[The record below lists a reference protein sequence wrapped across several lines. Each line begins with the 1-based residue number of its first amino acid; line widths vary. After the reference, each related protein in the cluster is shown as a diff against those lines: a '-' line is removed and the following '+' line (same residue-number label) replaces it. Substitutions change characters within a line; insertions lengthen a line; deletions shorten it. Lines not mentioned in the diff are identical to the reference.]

1 MKNIRRIISLCL
13 VTLLVSSASL
23 TAFAESP
30 SETASRYIKAIIEKI
45 YEDYRFDANKD
56 GLYEAAIDYLIKEN
70 PYLLEGTIDAVTGVL
85 DKHSEYFTR
94 EEMKSFMNF
103 VEQAYV
109 GIGVTILET
118 ETGIKVTEVNA
129 VGGAYAAGILA
140 GDVIIEVSGENVL
153 GKSLDEVTEMVRGD
167 EGTYVKIKVLRGD
180 NALEFDVERRRIYTE
195 TVYFSIDEEDKIA
208 YIYITEFAPSTPS
221 SMEDA
226 LAHIESKGIKKFII
240 DVRSNPGGE
249 LESVSEVLSMFVPK
263 NKVLTK
269 IEYND
274 EKRNEKILSTAKFT
288 SKPNRKIIVLA
299 NGESASAAELF
310 AGALQNLKLAKVVG
324 ETTYGKGSMQQF
336 LGLNSNKN
344 FTLGD
349 IKLSVAE
356 FTKPDGTKING
367 IGIEPDVK
375 VKNGYESFDASSLT
389 QMTISARYTVGDVAE
404 DVRAIEERLSALGY
418 FKGEADDVFDENTK
432 TATEKF
438 QSDTG
443 LFVYGVMDYTT
454 QSVLNEK
461 IDSLEVPVDRQFNK
475 AYEMLLKE

>member
-1 MKNIRRIISLCL
+1 MN
-13 VTLLVSSASL
+13 
-23 TAFAESP
+23 
-30 SETASRYIKAIIEKI
+30 
-45 YEDYRFDANKD
+45 ANQD
-56 GLYEAAIDYLIKEN
+56 
-70 PYLLEGTIDAVTGVL
+70 
-85 DKHSEYFTR
+85 
-94 EEMKSFMNF
+94 
-103 VEQAYV
+103 
-109 GIGVTILET
+109 
-118 ETGIKVTEVNA
+118 
-129 VGGAYAAGILA
+129 
-140 GDVIIEVSGENVL
+140 
-153 GKSLDEVTEMVRGD
+153 
-167 EGTYVKIKVLRGD
+167 KVLLPNDVRKLLNID
-180 NALEFDVERRRIYTE
+180 NREIVELCKKTSINPKKDE
-195 TVYFSIDEEDKIA
+195 KGQIYFSIDEEDKIA